1 MTKGIHWLL
10 GLLGVGALCGAYG
23 YGWERHQLEVVSLP
37 VSLPDWPQ
45 ALKGVRMV
53 HFSDTHL
60 GPYWGIEE
68 LRRVVDLINR
78 EKPDLICFTG
88 DLVDK
93 STRLL
98 SAAVPVLRALQAPL
112 GKFAVLGNHDWRYGQ
127 QAVIHQALLDA
138 EFQVLNNR
146 HVRTEHKG
154 AGLYVAGVDDVL
166 HGTPDL
172 AGALAGIPAG
182 EPVIL
187 LVHEPDFADEAARYP
202 VHLQLSGHSHGG
214 QVRLPLIGHLA
225 TPELGQKYVS
235 GLMQAGERGMPVYTN
250 RGLGTTIL
258 PVRFLCRPEV
268 TVLTLV

>member
-1 MTKGIHWLL
+1 MTKGMHWLL

-23 YGWERHQLEVVSLP
+23 YGWERHQLEVVSL
-37 VSLPDWPQ
+37 SITLPDWPQ
-45 ALKGVRMV
+45 ALKGVRLV

-60 GPYWGIEE
+60 GPYWGLEQ
-68 LRRVVDLINR
+68 LQRVVDVINR

-88 DLVDK
+88 DLVDE

-98 SAAVPVLRALQAPL
+98 SAAVPMLRGLQAPL

-127 QAVIHQALLDA
+127 QDVIHQALVDA
-138 EFQVLNNR
+138 DFQVLDNR
-146 HVRTEHKG
+146 HVRTEYKG

-166 HGTPDL
+166 HGTPDVQ
-172 AGALAGIPAG
+172 AALAGIAPG

-187 LVHEPDFADEAARYP
+187 LVHEPDFADVAARHH

-214 QVRLPLIGHLA
+214 QVRLPLIGHVL
-225 TPELGQKYVS
+225 TPPLGQKYVS
-235 GLMQAGERGMPVYTN
+235 GLMQAGERKMPVYTS

>member
-112 GKFAVLGNHDWRYGQ
+112 GKFAVLGNHDWRFGQ

-146 HVRTEHKG
+146 H
-154 AGLYVAGVDDVL
+154 
-166 HGTPDL
+166 
-172 AGALAGIPAG
+172 
-182 EPVIL
+182 
-187 LVHEPDFADEAARYP
+187 
-202 VHLQLSGHSHGG
+202 
-214 QVRLPLIGHLA
+214 VRLPLIGHLA